1 MTRKFTQRPA
11 VVICGC
17 AVLLLSL
24 GACQGRRASNMEPT
38 GETIECV
45 IDSAPTDTAS
55 HPERMA
61 DDSTQNAEKAQDIK

>member
-1 MTRKFTQRPA
+1 
-11 VVICGC
+11 
-17 AVLLLSL
+17 
-24 GACQGRRASNMEPT
+24 MEPT